1 MKEELWSVADTL
13 LAQGQRLCLITWL
26 VPAAGE
32 AYRPGAKALWSAA
45 GLVAA
50 TPGVEATPEMG
61 TAAAEALATGRP
73 GRSTRPEGG
82 QWFVDVLTPGA
93 HVLLCGAGHIA
104 LPLAR
109 LARELGF
116 RVTVLDDRPEYAH
129 PDRFPGCTVVAQ
141 EFAAALD
148 AMRLGPDDFVVLIT
162 RGHEHDVDCL
172 TRVLDQ
178 PVAYVGMIGS
188 RRRVRFVFQW
198 LASQGHSKER
208 LDRVF
213 SPIGVAIGA
222 ESPAEIAVSIAA
234 ELVSVR
240 RKGVAWTLRQR
251 AAARADQEAP

>member
-1 MKEELWSVADTL
+1 MEELWSVADAL

-32 AYRPGAKALWSAA
+32 TRRPGDKALCTAD
-45 GLVAA
+45 GLVAG
-50 TPGVEATPEMG
+50 TPGVEASPELAA
-61 TAAAEALATGRP
+61 AAAEALATGRP
-73 GRSTRPEGG
+73 GRCTRPDGA

-93 HVLLCGAGHIA
+93 HVLVCGAGHIA

-109 LARELGF
+109 FALELGF

-129 PDRFPGCTVVAQ
+129 PDRFPGCRVVAQ

-148 AMRLGPDDFVVLIT
+148 GMSLGPDDYVVLIT

-172 TRVLDQ
+172 TRVLGQ

-198 LASQGHSKER
+198 LASQGYPQER

-222 ESPAEIAVSIAA
+222 ESPEEIAVSIVA

-240 RKGVAWTLRQR
+240 RKGVEWTLRQR
-251 AAARADQEAP
+251 TAARADQEAP